1 MKEGRTLQ
9 HLVAKKCKLEVY
21 KKLVNMTV
29 DKILK
34 DKHGWTPLHLAA
46 QKGDLEIYISIAGI
60 VEDNN
65 ISIFP

>member
-1 MKEGRTLQ
+1 
-9 HLVAKKCKLEVY
+9 
-21 KKLVNMTV
+21 MTV

-34 DKHGWTPLHLAA
+34 DKHGWISLHLAA
-46 QKGDLEIYISIAGI
+46 QKGNLEIYISIAGI